1 MGIFSSVQEKQKKA
15 EDFLKPYILKNEIVI
30 QVYTNY
36 TSHFAITDKRLIGL
50 DTTSEFPKK
59 LITSIAI
66 NKIASVEMELGSS
79 FALKHEV
86 SIYATGKKTT
96 AAFYDKEQTLDFFN
110 KLTALTI

>member
-1 MGIFSSVQEKQKKA
+1 MGIFSSAEEKQKKA
-15 EDFLKPYILKNEIVI
+15 EDFLKPYILPSEILLK
-30 QVYTNY
+30 VYTNY

-50 DTTSEFPKK
+50 DTTTEFPKK

-66 NKIASVEMELGSS
+66 DKISLVQIELGSS

-86 SIYATGKKTT
+86 NIYTSGKKTT

-110 KLTALTI
+110 RLTALTI